1 MDTINPIQGMKAV
14 PIPAWQ
20 RGQGGQGSEDAA
32 RSASDSA
39 TEGLVRLASQGQVVA
54 PATKTEDATP
64 AGREAPSG
72 KQQVEE
78 AVKNVND
85 FLQVVR
91 RSLQFKLDDD
101 TGHMIVQIKDE
112 ETGEVIRQIPRE
124 EVVKIAKELDRLKGL
139 LFEGKV

>member
-14 PIPAWQ
+14 TLPAWQ

-32 RSASDSA
+32 KPASDPSA
-39 TEGLVRLASQGQVVA
+39 EGVVRLASQGQVVA
-54 PATKTEDATP
+54 PATKSEDATL
-64 AGREAPSG
+64 AGREGPSG
-72 KQQVEE
+72 KHQVEE

-91 RSLQFKLDDD
+91 RSLQFKLDDE

-124 EVVKIAKELDRLKGL
+124 EVVKFAKELDRLKGL